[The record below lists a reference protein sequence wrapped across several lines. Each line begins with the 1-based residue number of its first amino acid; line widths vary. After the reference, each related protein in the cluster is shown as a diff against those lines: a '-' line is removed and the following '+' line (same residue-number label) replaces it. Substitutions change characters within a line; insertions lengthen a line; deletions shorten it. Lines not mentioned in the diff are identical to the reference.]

1 MLTNRE
7 KPDTMYITIEKQI
20 TKDYKM
26 KLGKNSRKI
35 IKEYIENEVKIAR
48 YGAVK
53 PKQVVIKGKPR
64 KPSFGWKA
72 PK

>member
-1 MLTNRE
+1 
-7 KPDTMYITIEKQI
+7 
-20 TKDYKM
+20 M

-35 IKEYIENEVKIAR
+35 IKEYIENEVKITR
-48 YGAVK
+48 YEAVK

-64 KPSFGWKA
+64 KPTFGWQE

>member
-48 YGAVK
+48 YKAVK

>member
-1 MLTNRE
+1 
-7 KPDTMYITIEKQI
+7 
-20 TKDYKM
+20 M

-35 IKEYIENEVKIAR
+35 IKEYIENEVKITR
-48 YGAVK
+48 YEAVK

-64 KPSFGWKA
+64 KPSFGWKE